1 MSIWARI
8 TAAVSALARGGGLGA
23 VLERLR
29 APPERSVA
37 FTIAI
42 IALGA
47 KMAKADGRVT
57 RDEVA
62 AFRRVFVI
70 PPAEEEHAARV
81 FNLARQDVA
90 GFEEWARRIARMFR
104 RSAAMKAQILE
115 GLFQVAVADGDFHPA
130 EEAFLSRV
138 AEIFG
143 MGEGVLASLRARH
156 VPGAAPDPHA
166 VLGVAPDAGPEA
178 VRAAWRRAV
187 RAAHPDRL
195 AARGLPPE
203 AMKLAEARLAAV
215 NAAWAEI
222 TARARG

>member
-8 TAAVSALARGGGLGA
+8 TAAVSALARGEGLGA

-70 PPAEEEHAARV
+70 PPAEEENAARV

-104 RSAAMKAQILE
+104 RSAAMKEQILE
-115 GLFQVAVADGDFHPA
+115 GLIRVAVADGDFHPA
-130 EEAFLSRV
+130 EEAFLARV
-138 AEIFG
+138 AGIFG
-143 MGEGVLASLRARH
+143 VGEGVLATLRARH
-156 VPGAAPDPHA
+156 VPGVAPDPYA

-187 RAAHPDRL
+187 RATHPDRL
-195 AARGLPPE
+195 RARGLPPE
-203 AMKLAEARLAAV
+203 AMKLAEARLAAI
-215 NAAWAEI
+215 NAAWEEI
-222 TARARG
+222 GRRRAD